1 MLIVFWMFNKNINFF
16 ALEDLFSDTWIL
28 EIKIKQT
35 IYKLEFSFRVFFL
48 IALNMFLDGLLLQT
62 IDVLD
67 LFFFIICEYPPPIP
81 LTVISNT
88 FRPLRYISIIFTI
101 KSNKMKIPFLRRR
114 WLMIRLENLAT
125 HKPSGWLM
133 HWHYIDPAV
142 EWPPVGRLMYIHYTH
157 PRFTRC
163 WQMQIALFI
172 PLNFSQSTSR
182 TISAIAK
189 VFRDFCPPKL
199 TELFV

>member
-1 MLIVFWMFNKNINFF
+1 MFNKNINFF

-114 WLMIRLENLAT
+114 
-125 HKPSGWLM
+125 
-133 HWHYIDPAV
+133 
-142 EWPPVGRLMYIHYTH
+142 
-157 PRFTRC
+157 
-163 WQMQIALFI
+163 
-172 PLNFSQSTSR
+172 
-182 TISAIAK
+182 
-189 VFRDFCPPKL
+189 
-199 TELFV
+199 